1 MELGVQQMDRGKD
14 YSPEEYWADLA
25 ERYEN
30 ADDFGLAPILHP
42 QTPQWFNR
50 VLDELQLRAFRRALK
65 IASFPAGSRI
75 LDIGCGT
82 GRWVRRYAELG
93 YAPTGV
99 DATRR
104 MLVIARAQQT
114 RAPLVVGS
122 ASHLPFS
129 DASFDGLSD
138 ITVVQHI
145 PYALQGAALREMI
158 RILRPGGRMI
168 LLELVQGK
176 DPHIFP
182 RTSVEWIQEVES
194 CGAKLIKCF
203 GQEFFLPD
211 RLFVH
216 LAGAISGQRRDHI
229 SRVQFSPRNPT
240 PDKPTAIRR
249 IYWNLRHITV
259 LSSACIEPGVSRICP
274 ISLAT
279 HGVFVFRKV

>member
-1 MELGVQQMDRGKD
+1 MELRVQQMDTGKK
-14 YSPEEYWADLA
+14 YSPEQYWADLA

-30 ADDFGLAPILHP
+30 VDDSGLAPILHP
-42 QTPQWFNR
+42 QTPKWFNR
-50 VLDELQLRAFRRALK
+50 VFDELQLRAFRRALK

-93 YAPTGV
+93 FSPTGV
-99 DATRR
+99 DATFR

-114 RAPLVVGS
+114 RAPMVVGL
-122 ASHLPFS
+122 ASNLPFS

-145 PYALQGAALREMI
+145 PYDLQGAALREMV

-168 LLELVQGK
+168 LFELVQGK

-182 RTSVEWIQEVES
+182 RTSVGWIQEVES

-203 GQEFFLPD
+203 GQEFLLPD
-211 RLFVH
+211 RLFVR
-216 LAGAISGQRRDHI
+216 LAGAVSGRRGDHI
-229 SRVQFSPRNPT
+229 NRVQFSPPDSNSHNPT
-240 PDKPTAIRR
+240 ALRR
-249 IYWNLRHITV
+249 IYWQLRHITV
-259 LSSACIEPGVSRICP
+259 LSSACIEPAVARICP
-274 ISLAT
+274 LSLAT
-279 HGVFVFRKV
+279 HAVFVFRKI